1 MEVEGGTISCSL
13 SNLHN
18 LINTDFSG
26 IQVMVNN
33 YSYYRCVNLIRRV
46 GITGDGKSQHNF
58 IHRVNIRL
66 NVSTVIYMQ

>member
-33 YSYYRCVNLIRRV
+33 YSY
-46 GITGDGKSQHNF
+46 
-58 IHRVNIRL
+58 
-66 NVSTVIYMQ
+66 